1 MQHNPHAGGRHSAPR
16 HQKSSSDKK
25 ILQQHP
31 RIRWFLQRLW
41 WGLRLIFATL
51 AVCPVFLF
59 VVWFNYTVDCSGL
72 YQGDLV
78 YRNIAELL
86 LQENNVS
93 GFSMMD
99 HRAVAERY
107 IQLLPVEQVHDT
119 VTIGSSRVM
128 QLTKELIGTSFF
140 NYGVTGGD
148 YRDVMNHFYM
158 LDKYGK
164 LPKRV
169 VLGVDP
175 WLFRADA
182 LDKRSNAELFEEM
195 QAEALGHKT
204 GYVAPQPSKAYLK
217 ADELVQKLT
226 DGTYNLT
233 NLNITTETLPAL
245 LDLAYFQGNLDYW
258 WENRDAEA
266 VSSEVT
272 DTGYVVEY
280 RAVTDEELVDNDGEI
295 KMGDGSVWYAAHFR
309 NASQEAVTSQA
320 HTHAGT
326 FVYME
331 GYTELEQ
338 AQCELFE
345 QFVAYM
351 QSCGVEVIF
360 YLSPYHPFTYEY
372 QQLYKQE
379 VVGGF
384 FEVEPY
390 LRDYAAQQG
399 ITVVGSYDP
408 TKLGL
413 TGEDFYDGLHVRTS
427 GIAKFFGG
435 FDAAGNLL
443 PGSQWDGVALTELE

>member
-1 MQHNPHAGGRHSAPR
+1 MH
-16 HQKSSSDKK
+16 KK
-25 ILQQHP
+25 IF
-31 RIRWFLQRLW
+31 RV
-41 WGLRLIFATL
+41 LRLVFAPVKL
-51 AVCPVFLF
+51 LVIAAAV
-59 VVWFNYTVDCSGL
+59 VVGMVYVNYTVDCSGL

-86 LQENNVS
+86 LQEKNVS

-107 IQLLPVEQVHDT
+107 IQLLPEEQVHDT
-119 VTIGSSRVM
+119 VAIGSSRVM
-128 QLTKELIGTSFF
+128 QFTEDLVGTSFF

-169 VLGVDP
+169 ILGVDP

-182 LDKRSNAELFEEM
+182 LDKRSNEALFEEM
-195 QAEALGHKT
+195 RAEALGHKT
-204 GYVAPQPSKAYLK
+204 SYVAPQPSEAYLK

-226 DGTYNLT
+226 EGVYNMT

-245 LDLAYFQGNLDYW
+245 LDVAYFQGNIAHW
-258 WENRDAEA
+258 WNNRDAEA
-266 VSSEVT
+266 VTSEVT
-272 DTGYVVEY
+272 DKGEI
-280 RAVTDEELVDNDGEI
+280 AVYQAVSEEELVHNDSEI
-295 KMGDGSVWYAAHFR
+295 KMADGSVWYADHFR
-309 NASQEAVTSQA
+309 NASPEEVLSAA
-320 HTHAGT
+320 HGHAGT
-326 FVYME
+326 FLYME
-331 GYTELEQ
+331 DYSALEQ
-338 AQCELFE
+338 DQCKLFE

-351 QSCGVEVIF
+351 QSRGVEVIF

-372 QQLYKQE
+372 QQVYKAE
-379 VVGGF
+379 SVAGF
-384 FEVEPY
+384 FQVEPY
-390 LRDYAAQQG
+390 LRDYAAQRG

-408 TKLGL
+408 RNLGL
-413 TGEDFYDGLHVRTS
+413 TDEDFFDGLHVRTS

-443 PGSQWDGVALTELE
+443 SGSRWDGVTLTELG